1 MQFNKLLGGLISIAN
16 ISGIV
21 GGLVD
26 YKFDLVSAYI
36 IVLVQI
42 PQLRPPFLRR
52 EGQVRHLNMDWCCV

>member
-16 ISGIV
+16 ILGIV

-26 YKFDLVSAYI
+26 CKFDLVSAYI

-42 PQLRPPFLRR
+42 PQLQF
-52 EGQVRHLNMDWCCV
+52 VDD